1 MIKNSTGLRNA
12 MLGTTGA
19 KAALTGAVL
28 NIYAGTEPATAD
40 AALGGAT
47 LLVSISKGGD
57 GSALGFENPA
67 DGILVKSVSE
77 VWVGTVLAN
86 GTPTFYRLQ
95 MPADTDTASTTA
107 VRIQGSVG
115 NAGDLKLGATVL
127 ASGNPQSIDYY
138 QLELPGSLG

>member
-28 NIYAGTEPATAD
+28 NIYAGTEPTSAD
-40 AALGGAT
+40 AALGAAT
-47 LLVSISKGGD
+47 LLVTISKGGD
-57 GSALGFENPA
+57 GSPLGFESPMN
-67 DGILVKSVSE
+67 GILAKSSSE
-77 VWVGTVLAN
+77 TWVGTVLAN

-95 MPADTDTASTTA
+95 LPTDTGSAGTTD

-115 NAGDLKLGATVL
+115 NAGDLKLGATAL